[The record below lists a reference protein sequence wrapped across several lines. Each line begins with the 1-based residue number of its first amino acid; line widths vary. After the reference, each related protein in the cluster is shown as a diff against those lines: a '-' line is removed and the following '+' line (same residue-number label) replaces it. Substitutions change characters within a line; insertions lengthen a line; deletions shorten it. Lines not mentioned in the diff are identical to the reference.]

1 MLTAPIGL
9 PNPDVPSNA
18 ELSDLDLAI
27 LEEIR
32 KLDALLDKI
41 RKLDPALLDKI
52 RKFDPDVLDELRK
65 IDPVLLDGLRKI
77 HPTLLDEL
85 RKVDPAVLQEM
96 QLEPA
101 EWDPAIIGGIRKLYL
116 KLREEDEE
124 VAERSACSGR
134 QTAKENE
141 NGNQKTQSEETDG
154 GGGGENKNDN
164 GSEVMKIGEERSR
177 SQHYPVRPEAGEG
190 KTGRKNRK
198 NRKNNQNYFRSG
210 GQHPNLYASP
220 NPGNDDVLSPNPGK
234 VDTVLQVDPAELDP
248 AIIDAISKFSLKGK
262 EEGEQEVE
270 VSCSRPETEIRNKN
284 GNKRQSEERD
294 GGGGVENKNEN
305 GGQVEKKVDDERSRR
320 HHYPVRPPGAGDSSH
335 NLKTGTHKFGS
346 NCKFN
351 RTRGSKNN
359 QVSKDKMKEREGLAE
374 KPGQTECKNYFRSGG
389 QCQNRYAPQ
398 NPGDNDSFS
407 PNSDVPPNPGNDG
420 VLPQNPGKDD
430 ILPPN
435 HGDTDCDLATLRE
448 ILRHKTA
455 LLGIIRKLDAGLF
468 GDIQKI
474 DPAVLRE
481 MQADPAE
488 WDPAI
493 IDAICKLSLEE
504 KDESEEE
511 VEVSCGGPET
521 EIRNENRYKTQSEE
535 RDGGGGENKNENG
548 GEVQKKVDEER
559 SRRHHYPV
567 RPPGA
572 GDSLHNLKTG
582 THQFGSNCK
591 FNLTRRSKNNQVSKN
606 KMKEREGL
614 AEKPGKTECKVSKN
628 KMKER
633 EGLAEKPGKTEC
645 KNSFRS
651 GGRHPNLY
659 TTPNPGN
666 DDVLPPNS
674 NIPSNL
680 GNDDVFPQNP
690 GDPDREN
697 GNGNETQSEERDKE
711 RSRIHHYPVRFEA
724 GDCWSYLKTG
734 TCNFGPSCKFN
745 HPHRR
750 KNDQNYFRSG
760 GCKPGKAFSFNPRR
774 GEPSVAPVQE
784 LNFMDLP
791 ICPGE
796 KECPYYMKNG
806 SCKSGTNCTFNH
818 PDPTAIGESGPPS
831 GYIDGGPASVQGASS
846 ATAWDSLCV
855 PMIPPSQGISC
866 QNTEWNASQDP
877 EYLPERSIP
886 APPPYVMNKA
896 VTETNI
902 YEQNPQQK
910 QVEEFPERPGQPIC
924 IYFLRKGDCKNR
936 SNCKYHH
943 PKNQTAVPPSCAL
956 SDKGLPLRPGENICT
971 QYSSYGICNSGPA
984 CKFDH
989 PSLSTFLL

>member
-9 PNPDVPSNA
+9 PNPDAPPNA

-32 KLDALLDKI
+32 KLDALLYKI
-41 RKLDPALLDKI
+41 RELDPALLDKI
-52 RKFDPDVLDELRK
+52 RKFDPEVLDELRK
-65 IDPVLLDGLRKI
+65 IDPALLDGLRKI

-101 EWDPAIIGGIRKLYL
+101 EWDPAIIGAIRKLYL

-124 VAERSACSGR
+124 VAERNTCSGH

-164 GSEVMKIGEERSR
+164 GGEVMKIGEERSR

-210 GQHPNLYASP
+210 GQCPNLYASP

-248 AIIDAISKFSLKGK
+248 ANIDAICKLSLKEK

-284 GNKRQSEERD
+284 GNKRQSEDRD
-294 GGGGVENKNEN
+294 GGGGGENKNEN

-351 RTRGSKNN
+351 RTSRSKNN

-389 QCQNRYAPQ
+389 QRQNHYAPP
-398 NPGDNDSFS
+398 NPGGNDSFS
-407 PNSDVPPNPGNDG
+407 PNSYVPPNPGNDG
-420 VLPQNPGKDD
+420 VLPPNPGKDD
-430 ILPPN
+430 VLPPN

-468 GDIQKI
+468 GGIQKI
-474 DPAVLRE
+474 DLAVLRE

-511 VEVSCGGPET
+511 VKVSCGGPET
-521 EIRNENRYKTQSEE
+521 EIINENRYKTQSEE

-572 GDSLHNLKTG
+572 GDSSHNLKTG

-645 KNSFRS
+645 KVSKNKM
-651 GGRHPNLY
+651 
-659 TTPNPGN
+659 
-666 DDVLPPNS
+666 
-674 NIPSNL
+674 
-680 GNDDVFPQNP
+680 
-690 GDPDREN
+690 
-697 GNGNETQSEERDKE
+697 KE
-711 RSRIHHYPVRFEA
+711 REGLAEKP
-724 GDCWSYLKTG
+724 GKTE
-734 TCNFGPSCKFN
+734 FK
-745 HPHRR
+745 
-750 KNDQNYFRSG
+750 NYFRSG
-760 GCKPGKAFSFNPRR
+760 GRKSGNACALNPRR
-774 GEPSVAPVQE
+774 GEASVAPILE
-784 LNFMDLP
+784 NFMGLP
-791 ICPGE
+791 IRPGE
-796 KECPYYMKNG
+796 KDCPCYMRTL
-806 SCKSGTNCTFNH
+806 SCMYGMKCRFNH
-818 PDPTAIGESGPPS
+818 PDPTPAGESDPPS
-831 GYIDGGPASVQGASS
+831 GNGNGGPASLQGASS
-846 ATAWDSLCV
+846 ATAARWYAPISLNNA
-855 PMIPPSQGISC
+855 PLYEPIMIPPSQEFPS
-866 QNTEWNASQDP
+866 QNTEWNGYQAP
-877 EYLPERSIP
+877 ESSMP
-886 APPPYVMNKA
+886 APPPYFMNHS
-896 VTETNI
+896 VTETNT
-902 YEQNPQQK
+902 YEQYPQQK
-910 QVEEFPERPGQPIC
+910 QVQEFPERPGQPVC
-924 IYFLRKGDCKNR
+924 MYFSRAGDCKHK

-956 SDKGLPLRPGENICT
+956 SDKGLPLRPGQNICT
-971 QYSSYGICNSGPA
+971 QYSAYGICNSGPA
-984 CKFDH
+984 CKFNH
-989 PSLSTFLL
+989 PSL

>member
-633 EGLAEKPGKTEC
+633 EGLAEKPGKTEF
-645 KNSFRS
+645 K
-651 GGRHPNLY
+651 
-659 TTPNPGN
+659 
-666 DDVLPPNS
+666 
-674 NIPSNL
+674 
-680 GNDDVFPQNP
+680 
-690 GDPDREN
+690 
-697 GNGNETQSEERDKE
+697 
-711 RSRIHHYPVRFEA
+711 
-724 GDCWSYLKTG
+724 
-734 TCNFGPSCKFN
+734 
-745 HPHRR
+745 
-750 KNDQNYFRSG
+750 NYFRSG
-760 GCKPGKAFSFNPRR
+760 GRKSGNACALNPRR
-774 GEPSVAPVQE
+774 GEASVAPILE
-784 LNFMDLP
+784 NFMGLP
-791 ICPGE
+791 IRPGE

-956 SDKGLPLRPGENICT
+956 SDKGLPLRPQQQVEELPQRPGQPVCIYFSTTGDCKFKSNCKYHPPKNQTAVSPSCALNDKGLPLRPGQNICT
-971 QYSSYGICNSGPA
+971 QYSTYGICNSGPA

-989 PSLSTFLL
+989 PSL